1 MQEFS
6 YPLFTIMKIYY
17 VYKVALSI
25 KSHFKIQQALI
36 CPSKCFLKSH
46 PPRSRWVGAPEA
58 LVPLSFRT
66 EKHTPRVS
74 CEDTYDPQ
82 QTQKNA
88 AYVTGKMKSQHTRTS
103 NKEEKTQEEKSL

>member
-6 YPLFTIMKIYY
+6 YTLFTIMKIYY

-36 CPSKCFLKSH
+36 CPSKCFLKS
-46 PPRSRWVGAPEA
+46 PSSLPMGGRPEA

-88 AYVTGKMKSQHTRTS
+88 AYVTGKTKSQHTRTL